1 MDARTEIF
9 SQRLRD
15 RRKRKELTQ
24 TELGKL
30 VFSCSSS
37 VSAWEQGIT
46 LPKLDTINRLCDVL
60 GVSADW
66 LLGRRL

>member
-1 MDARTEIF
+1 MDVRTEIF
-9 SQRLRD
+9 CQRLKD

-30 VFSCSSS
+30 VFSCHST
-37 VSAWEQGIT
+37 VSEWEQGKS

>member
-1 MDARTEIF
+1 MDVRTEIF

-37 VSAWEQGIT
+37 VSAWEQGGT
-46 LPKLDTINRLCDVL
+46 LPKLDTINRLWDVL